1 MGTRNRAFNSEVS
14 DVEEDIPNIS
24 GITQDR
30 RDGAQMTKFVS

>member
-14 DVEEDIPNIS
+14 DVEGDIPTIS
-24 GITQDR
+24 GANLDR